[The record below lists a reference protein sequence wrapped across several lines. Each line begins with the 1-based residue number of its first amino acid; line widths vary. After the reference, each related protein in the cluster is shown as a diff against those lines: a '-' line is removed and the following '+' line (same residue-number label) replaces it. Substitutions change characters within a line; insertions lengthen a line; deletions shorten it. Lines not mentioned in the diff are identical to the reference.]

1 MQLVSNFLNK
11 ITMYRLMLYF
21 LSTLVLLSASLGLLG
36 VMPYNPLAII
46 SQTILFLFFCFYI
59 NLGIARLLKIKP
71 NTESSVITGLIL
83 SLLMGPSLTL
93 GGLYIIF
100 GSSLFA
106 IASKYI
112 FVWRKSHIFNPA
124 VFGALFLA
132 DRIFGSGA
140 SLLEGLSFTVN
151 LIFSPFALFFA
162 VVMLIEPMTSPAVR
176 RKGIY
181 YAGFTA
187 ILLFLL
193 QKFDGG
199 IPYLIELSLLS
210 GNL

>member
-21 LSTLVLLSASLGLLG
+21 LSALVLLSAFLGLLG
-36 VMPYNPLAII
+36 VMPYDPSAII
-46 SQTILFLFFCFYI
+46 FQALLFLLSCFYI

-124 VFGALFLA
+124 VFGALASSLVFNQTASWWVGSMALLPLIIIGGLLILKKIQKFSLVVSFLA
-132 DRIFGSGA
+132 
-140 SLLEGLSFTVN
+140 V
-151 LIFSPFALFFA
+151 
-162 VVMLIEPMTSPAVR
+162 
-176 RKGIY
+176 
-181 YAGFTA
+181 
-187 ILLFLL
+187 
-193 QKFDGG
+193 
-199 IPYLIELSLLS
+199 
-210 GNL
+210 